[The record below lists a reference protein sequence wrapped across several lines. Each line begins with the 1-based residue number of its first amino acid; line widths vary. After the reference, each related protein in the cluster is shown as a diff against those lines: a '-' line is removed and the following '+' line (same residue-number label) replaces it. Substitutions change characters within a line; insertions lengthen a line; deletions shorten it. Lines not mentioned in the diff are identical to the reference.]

1 MRHPDTRSLRETMKG
16 HMPQDDEGRLTDQQE
31 QLPMPPVQVV
41 RGNGETLSLPE
52 REVTPFSA
60 LLENRC
66 SRRSYDGS
74 SLTLEELASLLWAAQ
89 GIRGFRKDGATLRT
103 APSAGARHP
112 LELYAFV
119 NAVEGLEPGL
129 YHYLALENKLEPLG
143 SCPNQADCLTGAL
156 CGQVFAGRAPVC
168 LVWTAV
174 PYRTEWRYDDKTRK
188 YALLDA
194 GHSCENVYLAC
205 EELKLGCCAIAAYD
219 QMCLDELLGLPF
231 GPSDAK
237 DVEFADYACAVGR
250 PT

>member
-16 HMPQDDEGRLTDQQE
+16 HMPQDDEGRLTYQQE

-174 PYRTEWRYDDKTRK
+174 PYRHRV
-188 YALLDA
+188 AL
-194 GHSCENVYLAC
+194 
-205 EELKLGCCAIAAYD
+205 
-219 QMCLDELLGLPF
+219 
-231 GPSDAK
+231 
-237 DVEFADYACAVGR
+237 
-250 PT
+250 

>member
-1 MRHPDTRSLRETMKG
+1 MRHPDTKSLRETMKG
-16 HMPQDDEGRLTDQQE
+16 HMPQEGEGYLTDQQE
-31 QLPMPPVQVV
+31 QMPMPPVQVV
-41 RGNGETLSLPE
+41 RGGGELLDLPE
-52 REVTPFSA
+52 REVSSFSA

-74 SLTLEELASLLWAAQ
+74 PLTLGELADLLWAAQ

-103 APSAGARHP
+103 TPSAGARHP

-129 YHYLALENKLEPLG
+129 YHYLALENKLEPVS
-143 SCPNQADCLTGAL
+143 SCPDQADRLTCAL

-168 LVWTAV
+168 LVWTVV

-194 GHSCENVYLAC
+194 GHSCQNVYLAC
-205 EELKLGCCAIAAYD
+205 EDLKLGCCAIAAYD
-219 QMCLDELLGLPF
+219 QKCLDKLLGLPF

-237 DVEFADYACAVGR
+237 DAEFAVYACAVGR
-250 PT
+250 PK

>member
-1 MRHPDTRSLRETMKG
+1 MRHPDTKSLRETMKG
-16 HMPQDDEGRLTDQQE
+16 HMPQEDGQEYLTDQQE
-31 QLPMPPVQVV
+31 QLPMPPVQMV
-41 RGNGETLSLPE
+41 RGGERFALPE
-52 REVTPFSA
+52 RDVSSFSA

-74 SLTLEELASLLWAAQ
+74 PLTLQELSCLLWAAQ

-129 YHYLALENKLEPLG
+129 YHYLALEDKLELV
-143 SCPNQADCLTGAL
+143 NQQPDQMDQLTSAL

-168 LVWTAV
+168 LVWTVV
-174 PYRTEWRYDDKTRK
+174 PYRTEWRYDDKARK

-194 GHSCENVYLAC
+194 GHSCQNVYLAC
-205 EELKLGCCAIAAYD
+205 EDLKLGCCAIAAYD
-219 QMCLDELLGLPF
+219 QKCLDELLGLPF

-237 DVEFADYACAVGR
+237 DTEFAVYACAVGR
-250 PT
+250 PK